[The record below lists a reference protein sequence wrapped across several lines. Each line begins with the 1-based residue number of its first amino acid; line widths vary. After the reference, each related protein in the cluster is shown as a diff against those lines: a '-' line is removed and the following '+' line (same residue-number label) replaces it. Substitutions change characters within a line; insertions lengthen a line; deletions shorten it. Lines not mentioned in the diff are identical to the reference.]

1 MPKTRNQTKKSKE
14 EQKANLSE
22 DVESEGNNQDDHST
36 DGENWQHDDSLSN
49 EPEGVE
55 DSDDDSDKVNH
66 DDSDKN
72 ESTLNKSG
80 SSDHGS
86 QDLIQSDTSN
96 VTLGSPEGTRRRQTN
111 ETTEKRND
119 EKATGKSFNTMEKSY
134 DRPPLKSKAEPS
146 LFIQFLIIL
155 MGILAISILF
165 TLFIQVGTEQHEET
179 VLEKFTSRI
188 EDLRSQSTQDK
199 KLWRI
204 VRSSMKEHIIDD
216 NPSQPSVLM
225 LLSTKESAE
234 SREELAKQIAEAY
247 SIRCQN
253 SDVIR
258 VRGSEYAGM
267 NHDEAKE
274 KVDDVI
280 TSGFLANSCAVV
292 ISNFEKLP
300 PATTKV
306 FYQFCE
312 NDLAPFKRVAVIFTL
327 EIEPGEW
334 DPNGTLL
341 TPGVP
346 PEPRLWD
353 SIADAFLYHSLESRD
368 GTGIMKKDMI
378 GGLLSRITP
387 GVVWVK

>member
-22 DVESEGNNQDDHST
+22 DVESEGNNQDEHST
-36 DGENWQHDDSLSN
+36 DGGNWQPDDSLPN
-49 EPEGVE
+49 ELEGAENADVSE
-55 DSDDDSDKVNH
+55 MRDKE
-66 DDSDKN
+66 N
-72 ESTLNKSG
+72 ELTLNNSG
-80 SSDHGS
+80 GSDHGS
-86 QDLIQSDTSN
+86 EDLNGSDTTGA
-96 VTLGSPEGTRRRQTN
+96 TLGSPQIILRQRPKI
-111 ETTEKRND
+111 ETTGESD
-119 EKATGKSFNTMEKSY
+119 GEATGESFNNKEKSP
-134 DRPPLKSKAEPS
+134 DRPPLKSKAKLS
-146 LFIQFLIIL
+146 LIKQFLIIL
-155 MGILAISILF
+155 TGILAIFFFYTIVM
-165 TLFIQVGTEQHEET
+165 QVGTEQHEET
-179 VLEKFTSRI
+179 VLEKFTTRI
-188 EDLRSQSTQDK
+188 EGLRSQSTQDK

-253 SDVIR
+253 SDVIT

-312 NDLAPFKRVAVIFTL
+312 NDLAPFKKVAVIFTL

-353 SIADAFLYHSLESRD
+353 SIADAYLYHSLETRD
-368 GTGIMKKDMI
+368 DTGIMKKDMI